1 MPRPEP
7 VTATSRP
14 TDDGGEGPSIGFY
27 IPNLTVGGAEQVTVN
42 IVNGLY
48 RRGYDVELVLSHPYG
63 KLHTEI
69 DEDVPVATLGQSRV
83 PVAGIT
89 AHVPRLV
96 SYLEN
101 TEPDALL
108 SQVTHANTVCL
119 AAAKFA
125 DSRTKVV
132 PTEHNAFD
140 VEPAGSLKSKLLRR
154 LAVRLL
160 PSADRVIAVSEGVSD
175 SLVEQMSLRADDVT
189 VLHNPI
195 EIERVRER
203 ARRPVDHRWIEDD
216 GLQVILFVGRLDSQK
231 DLETWLRSF
240 ARVHEARPDTRA
252 VVAGQGPLRDDLRET
267 AAQMGLGD
275 VVSIPGY
282 VDNPYR
288 FMEQASAFLL
298 TSRFEGLPTVLI
310 EAMACGCPVVSTDC
324 PSGPREILADGQY
337 GRLTPVGDPTEIATA
352 VEETLDEETDTT
364 ALRRRA
370 DDFSPGEVLDD
381 YEQFI
386 QTHVR

>member
-1 MPRPEP
+1 MTRPDS
-7 VTATSRP
+7 ATDSSRAV
-14 TDDGGEGPSIGFY
+14 DEDGERPSLGFY

-42 IVNGLY
+42 IVNGLS

-63 KLHTEI
+63 KLHSEI
-69 DEDVPVATLGQSRV
+69 DEDVPVVALGDSRV

-89 AHVPRLV
+89 AHVPKLV
-96 SYLEN
+96 SYLEES
-101 TEPDALL
+101 EPDALL

-119 AAAKFA
+119 AASLVA
-125 DSRTKVV
+125 DTRTKLI

-140 VEPAGSLKSKLLRR
+140 VEPATTLKSKLLRK

-160 PSADRVIAVSEGVSD
+160 PSADRVIAVSQGVSD
-175 SLVEQMSLRADDVT
+175 SLVEQMSLREDDVT

-203 ARRPVDHRWIEDD
+203 AHQSVDHEWIEDD
-216 GLQVILFVGRLDSQK
+216 DLDVVLFVGRLDSQK
-231 DLETWLRSF
+231 DLQTWLRAF
-240 ARVHEARPDTRA
+240 DRVHESRPDTRA
-252 VVAGQGPLRDDLRET
+252 VVAGQGPLREELHDSAE
-267 AAQMGLGD
+267 QMGISD
-275 VVSIPGY
+275 AVSVPGY

-288 FMEQASAFLL
+288 YMHRASVFLL

-337 GRLTPVGDPTEIATA
+337 GRLTPVGDVSEIATA
-352 VEETLDEETDTT
+352 VEKTLDDETDTS
-364 ALRRRA
+364 ALKRRA
-370 DDFSPGEVLDD
+370 NDFSPAEVLDD
-381 YEQFI
+381 YERFI
-386 QTHVR
+386 QTSLR